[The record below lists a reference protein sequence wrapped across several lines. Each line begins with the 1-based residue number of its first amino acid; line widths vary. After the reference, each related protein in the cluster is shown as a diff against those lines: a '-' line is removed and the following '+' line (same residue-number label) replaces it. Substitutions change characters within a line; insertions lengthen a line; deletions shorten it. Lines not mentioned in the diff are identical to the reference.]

1 MRIVM
6 EKKAD
11 ISCIQKS
18 DLLKLIETGK
28 IINSSLDLPE
38 VLEKVLQTA
47 CSVLDSEASSVILT
61 EQNSNYLIFKTA
73 TGAKAEEIKNVRMKT
88 GQGIAGWVIDNG
100 KPAISNQVEEDKR
113 WFKEIS
119 RIINYPTRSI
129 ICAPIRMREKIIG
142 AIEVINKKTGVFS
155 VKDLSLLTLF
165 SNQAAIAIENAKLHK
180 EAGAEIKNLKSQISK
195 PFKIIGSSS
204 QIQKLF
210 DLIETVSKTDS
221 TVLIRGESGTGKEL
235 ASRLIHSKSARDI
248 YPFTCI
254 NCSALPETLLESEL
268 FGHEKGAFT
277 GAIARKPGRFEITD
291 KGTVFLDEIGTLSR
305 QIQVKLLRVLQEG
318 EFERVGGTE
327 TIKADVRI
335 IAATNENLEKAIT
348 EGRFREDLY
357 YRLKVIEIFIPPLRD
372 RKEDIPELVK
382 YFIEE
387 QKKSMGKVINSIE
400 PKAIELLISYDWP
413 GNIRE
418 LKNTIERAMVLGKS
432 DILRTEDLP
441 SEIKSRNMPPINNFS
456 LKSAE
461 KTHIEK
467 ILRYS
472 HGNKSNT
479 ARLLGISRNR
489 LDRKIKEYKI
499 TS

>member
-1 MRIVM
+1 MT
-6 EKKAD
+6 KKLD
-11 ISCIQKS
+11 INCIQKS
-18 DLLKLIETGK
+18 DLLKLIETGE
-28 IINSSLDLPE
+28 IINSSLNLPE

-47 CSVLDSEASSVILT
+47 CSVLDSEASSVILL
-61 EQNSNYLIFKTA
+61 EQNSNYLVFKTA
-73 TGAKAEEIKNVRMKT
+73 TGEKAEEIKNVRMKT
-88 GQGIAGWVIDNG
+88 GQGIAGWVINNE
-100 KPAISNQVEEDKR
+100 KPTISNNVEDDKR
-113 WFKEIS
+113 WFREIS

-129 ICAPIRMREKIIG
+129 ICAPVQVRQKIIG
-142 AIEVINKKTGVFS
+142 AIEVINKKTGEFS
-155 VKDLSLLTLF
+155 TKDLSLLMLF

-180 EAGAEIKNLKSQISK
+180 EAGLEIKNLKSQITK
-195 PFKIIGSSS
+195 PFKIIGSSP

-210 DLIETVSKTDS
+210 DLIETVSKTES
-221 TVLIRGESGTGKEL
+221 TVLMRGESGTGKEL
-235 ASRLIHSKSARDI
+235 ASRLIHSKSMRNG

-268 FGHEKGAFT
+268 FGHEKGSFT
-277 GAIARKPGRFEITD
+277 GAIARKPGRFEISN
-291 KGTVFLDEIGTLSR
+291 KGTVFLDEIGTLSQ

-335 IAATNENLEKAIT
+335 IAATNENLEKAIS

-387 QKKSMGKVINSIE
+387 QKKAMGKVISSIE
-400 PKAIELLISYDWP
+400 PKAIELLISYEWP

-432 DILRTEDLP
+432 DVLRAEDLP
-441 SEIKSRNMPPINNFS
+441 SEIKSRSIPAISEFS

-461 KTHIEK
+461 KNHIEK
-467 ILRYS
+467 VLRYS
-472 HGNKSNT
+472 HHNKSNA

-489 LDRKIKEYKI
+489 LDRKIKEYKMA
-499 TS
+499 T